1 MGKSEDQL
9 KTKTK
14 TIQKSPISMFW
25 MGTSLA
31 FPNLPVMLCARSEL
45 TFDVV

>member
-1 MGKSEDQL
+1 MGKSEDQI

-25 MGTSLA
+25 MGTCPD
-31 FPNLPVMLCARSEL
+31 FPNPPVLCARASVL
-45 TFDVV
+45 TFYVA